1 MKLRAEEISSII
13 ENQIAS
19 FDKKVEAQEVGTIL
33 SVGDGIARVHGLDNV
48 KAMELLEFPG
58 DVTGIALT
66 QVNFKMQ
73 ARSEYVGSE
82 EYARGYS
89 GYFKR

>member
-33 SVGDGIARVHGLDNV
+33 S
-48 KAMELLEFPG
+48 
-58 DVTGIALT
+58 AL
-66 QVNFKMQ
+66 
-73 ARSEYVGSE
+73 A
-82 EYARGYS
+82 
-89 GYFKR
+89 